1 LGKRRRSQAGIPPH
15 RHLGARRQE
24 MNERIEIRIDVEDG
38 AITDVTV
45 YNLPKL
51 RRYRSKRSME
61 EYC

>member
-1 LGKRRRSQAGIPPH
+1 
-15 RHLGARRQE
+15 